1 MKHPILRKRRG
12 TVLITALVCLLIVMS
27 LLGTMLVGALRIS
40 RQLRVERDRR
50 QCELLLEAGLDR
62 AFARVAAA
70 EPYTGETWNV
80 PADQIIERG
89 DGRLTIEVAPAG
101 DAPRRIHVVAEYPL
115 GSERSIRRS
124 RTVHHQPT
132 QPQSHQPQTQE

>member
-1 MKHPILRKRRG
+1 MKRRISKNRRG

-27 LLGTMLVGALRIS
+27 LLGTMLVGALQIS

-62 AFARVAAA
+62 AVARVSAAG
-70 EPYTGETWNV
+70 PYTGETWNV
-80 PADQIIERG
+80 PPDQIIERG
-89 DGRLTIEVAPAG
+89 DGRVTIEVAPAG

-124 RTVHHQPT
+124 RTVHYQPT
-132 QPQSHQPQTQE
+132 QPLSQE